1 MPSFFSLVILKG
13 LTTGLLSEITSES
26 DFPTVNLKVFT
37 YAELDKAT
45 RNFALANRL
54 GDGGPSHV
62 FMGYIDERACRAA
75 SLATGTPVAV
85 KRLRTGSNLTHD
97 EMLSVVNDL
106 GRHVHS
112 NLVKLIG
119 YCLEEEHKLLVCEY
133 LPNGSLEDHLFIP
146 ERLPL
151 SWETRVRI
159 AMDVARGLS
168 FLHGHRVIFRDLK
181 AANVLLDSA
190 FNAKLSDFGYAK
202 IIPGVDP
209 SRTDPIFRT
218 RASGIEGY
226 LAPEYLATDQLTS
239 AMDVYSFGVLLLELV
254 SGRRAVQQTESGIE
268 DNIVEW
274 AQPNIGSR
282 HLLDKIMDTKLR
294 EYSHEE
300 AYEVVLI
307 ASECVGE
314 KAQRPRMRK
323 VLSALEQLRPSL
335 VPATASSSSAPV
347 ASSST
352 THELSFRT
360 LPQLQCPPSTIVS
373 SREALSPPGCCC
385 QVI

>member
-1 MPSFFSLVILKG
+1 
-13 LTTGLLSEITSES
+13 
-26 DFPTVNLKVFT
+26 
-37 YAELDKAT
+37 
-45 RNFALANRL
+45 
-54 GDGGPSHV
+54 
-62 FMGYIDERACRAA
+62 
-75 SLATGTPVAV
+75 
-85 KRLRTGSNLTHD
+85 
-97 EMLSVVNDL
+97 
-106 GRHVHS
+106 
-112 NLVKLIG
+112 
-119 YCLEEEHKLLVCEY
+119 
-133 LPNGSLEDHLFIP
+133 
-146 ERLPL
+146 
-151 SWETRVRI
+151 
-159 AMDVARGLS
+159 MDVARGLS

-209 SRTDPIFRT
+209 SHTDPIFRT